1 MANMGY
7 MKTTVDIHDELL
19 ARAKRHARKSGRP
32 LRAVVEEGLRR
43 VLDAPAPRS
52 RYRLSDLSA
61 GNPDNDDP
69 LESYTW
75 QDLRAMIYGD
85 PGAR

>member
-1 MANMGY
+1 MGG

-19 ARAKRHARKSGRP
+19 ARAKRHARKSRRP
-32 LRAVVEEGLRR
+32 LRAVIEEGLRQ

-52 RYRLSDLSA
+52 HYRLSDLSV
-61 GNPDNDDP
+61 GNPDNADP
-69 LESYTW
+69 LESYSW

-85 PGAR
+85 PGTR